1 MFLRLCFKGF
11 CLGPQRP
18 SAVEKSSQTI
28 LTQSTA
34 IDTFNITTFF
44 DKTSSI
50 DAFLALSKPIEDLRQ
65 QPNKESYTMINPEE
79 INFQQHN
86 INLEEINFQQHNI
99 NAAEVNFQQHNS
111 ESLNSGNISAIL
123 SDNSSVNVLP
133 FITEDSQNNNHLV
146 STSSQMELTKCD
158 VDSLNNTVENIY
170 INDGADV
177 SMQELDPEQHLTDKE
192 KDLIR
197 VIQIKDVRIKQLED
211 QITRRDEEI
220 ANLKSHLDKFQSV
233 FPFRSSGPGAIHPGR
248 KIGRNIQRQRAQGI
262 SAEPQ
267 SESSM
272 HDLLSVTFPK
282 YEKEEQ

>member
-1 MFLRLCFKGF
+1 
-11 CLGPQRP
+11 
-18 SAVEKSSQTI
+18 
-28 LTQSTA
+28 
-34 IDTFNITTFF
+34 
-44 DKTSSI
+44 
-50 DAFLALSKPIEDLRQ
+50 
-65 QPNKESYTMINPEE
+65 MINPEE
-79 INFQQHN
+79 INFQQG
-86 INLEEINFQQHNI
+86 
-99 NAAEVNFQQHNS
+99 AEPM
-111 ESLNSGNISAIL
+111 NSGNISAML
-123 SDNSSVNVLP
+123 SANNSVINLP
-133 FITEDSQNNNHLV
+133 LIADDTENNNHL
-146 STSSQMELTKCD
+146 STSSQMELTKSE

-170 INDGADV
+170 INDGADI
-177 SMQELDPEQHLTDKE
+177 SMQEVEIEPQLTDKE

-197 VIQIKDVRIKQLED
+197 VIQIKDVRIKQLEE

-282 YEKEEQ
+282 YDKEEPWVQNCWLNRFALLLRRSPKTMIIACYHKLFDFKLLQI